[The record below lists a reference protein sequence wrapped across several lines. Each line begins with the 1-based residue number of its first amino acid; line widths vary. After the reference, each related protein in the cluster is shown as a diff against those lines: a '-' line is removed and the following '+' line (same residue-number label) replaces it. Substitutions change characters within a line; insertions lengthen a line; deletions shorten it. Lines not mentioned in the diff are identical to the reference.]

1 MNMGLNEILREFSR
15 TRTLS
20 YARARQPRNY
30 VGLALFPQVPT
41 QELTFEYWKSQN
53 QLPVMANVQAY
64 GNEAQIASRDGA
76 NKVSGEIP
84 PIKRKISLNERA
96 LIALSREGAGD
107 NQLVSNQLFNDLDN
121 MIDSVLARS
130 EKMRMDAVAKGT
142 IQLNENG
149 LVMNVDYGVPNTHK
163 VTLSGTDL
171 WSDTANS
178 TPITDI
184 QDWTEQV
191 VSTSGSRP
199 ARALTSNTVVTN
211 LIKNAQVRTM
221 IYGDAGGSRAVSVNQ
236 LNELLN
242 TLNLPQIATYD
253 LQVRSQ
259 AENGVITSTRFFPTE
274 KFVLLPPDQ
283 LGDTLSG
290 PTAEA
295 LLDEFV
301 DSQQTAGIYA
311 AVTHQGEPPSVI
323 TKASGTIIPTFPSA
337 DSVFQAVVI

>member
-1 MNMGLNEILREFSR
+1 MGLNEILKEFSR

-30 VGLALFPQVPT
+30 VGLALFPQIDT

-53 QLPVMANVQAY
+53 QLPVMANVQAF
-64 GNEAQIASRDGA
+64 GNEASIASRDGA
-76 NKVSGEIP
+76 SKVSGEIP
-84 PIKRKISLNERA
+84 PIKRKIPLGERA
-96 LIALSREGAGD
+96 LIALRREGAGD
-107 NQLVSNQLFNDLDN
+107 SQLVSNQLFADMDN
-121 MIDSVLARS
+121 MIDSVLARA
-130 EKMRMDAVAKGT
+130 EKMRMDAVANGAM
-142 IQLNENG
+142 QLNENG
-149 LVMNVDYGVPNTHK
+149 LIMNVDYGVPETHK

-191 VSTSGSRP
+191 VSTSGVRP
-199 ARALTSNTVVTN
+199 TRALTSNTIIGH
-211 LIKNAQVRTM
+211 LLKNAQVRTM
-221 IYGDAGGSRAVSVNQ
+221 IYGDNGGSRAVSLNQ
-236 LNELLN
+236 LNELLQ
-242 TLNLPQIATYD
+242 TLNLPQVATYD
-253 LQVRSQ
+253 LQVRNQS
-259 AENGVITSTRFFPTE
+259 ESGVITSSRFFPVQ

-311 AVTHQGEPPSVI
+311 AVTHQGEPPSVW
-323 TKASGTIIPTFPSA
+323 TKAAGTMIPTFPNA
-337 DSVFQAVVI
+337 DAVFQAVVIE